1 MPTFN
6 LRTPSISSAF
16 SMKRDVNKWVNKAK
30 LSVKELEDKKLYK
43 EAARYV
49 RDEMRKYI
57 WANQAK
63 VGSYYIYHDPDTGK
77 MKRTYRPEW
86 TVRYSGGKR
95 VAAYKI
101 GNLKR
106 SVKILHHLR
115 RSPYAIVGPKKSK
128 GSSKGY
134 FDNYTRVDPYYAHMV
149 DQGTQN
155 KTIGR
160 NLRPMRFIENT
171 RKRTYSQVRNMLM
184 KTARSSVRRRALKY
198 GIAS

>member
-30 LSVKELEDKKLYK
+30 LSVRAMEERKLYNEPAK
-43 EAARYV
+43 YV

-63 VGSYYIYHDPDTGK
+63 VGSYYIYHDPESGRI
-77 MKRTYRPEW
+77 KRSYRPEW
-86 TVRYSGGKR
+86 SVRYSGGKK
-95 VAAYKI
+95 VASYKI

-115 RSPYAIVGPKKSK
+115 RSPFAIVGPKKNK
-128 GSSKGY
+128 GTKTGY

-149 DQGTQN
+149 DQGTV
-155 KTIGR
+155 R
-160 NLRPMRFIENT
+160 ARPMKFIENT
-171 RKRTYSQVRNMLM
+171 RRRTYSRVMDILKRKGRM
-184 KTARSSVRRRALKY
+184 AVRRGALKY